1 MEGESFVEDVVPES
15 GADTLKRITV
25 SVLQGAEDT
34 SENRLCLRSG
44 SFRIR
49 RRASASESGCPVPGV
64 LRKPIWMPPLSGAKK
79 GGQNRNNQAGQGDET
94 HEPGGGTRHS
104 SGGVYSR
111 RQCVRGQPGSSHV
124 SHPADSCRR
133 SGTSANQSPLCDRRQ
148 GI

>member
-49 RRASASESGCPVPGV
+49 RRASVSEVDARAGV
-64 LRKPIWMPPLSGAKK
+64 LRKPIWMPPLSGQK
-79 GGQNRNNQAGQGDET
+79 GGQNRNNPAGQGDET
-94 HEPGGGTRHS
+94 HELVEEHGIPLA
-104 SGGVYSR
+104 VYIA
-111 RQCVRGQPGSSHV
+111 GANV
-124 SHPADSCRR
+124 SEVSWQFPR
-133 SGTSANQSPLCDRRQ
+133 
-148 GI
+148 